1 MRKPSVP
8 GGNLF
13 PARLA
18 TTLASVA
25 SLILAA
31 SMLATYF
38 LARPIR
44 QFVEELRQRG
54 GDLRAGPVRE
64 AGPKE
69 LRAAIN
75 AFNAL
80 QAQRRK
86 FVDDRTLMLAAISHD
101 LANASDQNPPARRV
115 HRRQRRAASPLPRR
129 R

>member
-1 MRKPSVP
+1 
-8 GGNLF
+8 
-13 PARLA
+13 
-18 TTLASVA
+18 
-25 SLILAA
+25 LIFAA

-44 QFVEELRQRG
+44 QFAEELRQKG
-54 GDLRAGPVRE
+54 GDLRVGPVRA

-75 AFNAL
+75 ASNEL

-101 LANASDQNPPARRV
+101 LANTFDQNPPARRV
-115 HRRQRRAASPLPRR
+115 HRRRRRAASPLPRR